1 MKQHLPT
8 KEQIRSNRMLRLMGS
23 VLFEPNLWHFN
34 RHSVS
39 FAVAIGLFCAF
50 LPIPFQMLPCA
61 LGCIWLRANLPLAIA
76 MVWISNPITMPPMFY
91 GTYKLGT
98 WILGEPNRV
107 MEINLSWEWLSA
119 ELGLIWQPL
128 LLGSLIAGTV
138 VSCSGF
144 LLTRLYWRW
153 VIYRKWQQR
162 KTRQSSAG

>member
-8 KEQIRSNRMLRLMGS
+8 KEQLRNNRVLSFLGS
-23 VLFEPNLWHFN
+23 ILFEPNLWHFY

-39 FAVAIGLFCAF
+39 LAVGIGLFCAF

-76 MVWISNPITMPPMFY
+76 IVWISNPITMPPMFY

-107 MEINLSWEWLSA
+107 VEINLSWEWLSA

-128 LLGSLIAGTV
+128 LLGSLVAGIIVSTAGFV
-138 VSCSGF
+138 V
-144 LLTRLYWRW
+144 TRLYWRW
-153 VIYRKWQQR
+153 LIHRRWQHRKNR
-162 KTRQSSAG
+162 RPSAG